1 MITTHERWLIV
12 YVKDRVFLTPL
23 TLATHRKYEAE
34 LKTNVRSLGGPGRYD
49 IFGGIVEVKQTCMKK
64 EKKINAK
71 ALRYA
76 KFQKDKPAVV
86 DITMPDLTE
95 EANKQKQLDQDR
107 IDRFLKNNRNPQTK
121 EISERRMRSKLIES
135 TFSKTHW
142 LNLNPNSENNAK
154 N

>member
-64 EKKINAK
+64 EKKIK
-71 ALRYA
+71 
-76 KFQKDKPAVV
+76 
-86 DITMPDLTE
+86 
-95 EANKQKQLDQDR
+95 LDQLIKLSDSLR
-107 IDRFLKNNRNPQTK
+107 QLGCDN
-121 EISERRMRSKLIES
+121 EIMYHLSAAIHLLTNE
-135 TFSKTHW
+135 
-142 LNLNPNSENNAK
+142 LNK
-154 N
+154 